1 MRILTR
7 GCCLGQQ
14 HPRHNNNSS
23 DVPLYRF
30 EYFPSTALSR
40 QSTNYQCISQVQ
52 EPPPQCLE
60 ITHQSSRNMT
70 QRGRG
75 YRQLEM
81 SHQPWQEAH
90 VKHWEDNYSDPGRH
104 RCARRHTTGEQCAAE
119 TYATRIHEAD
129 KLASPLIDSA
139 NARTSRA
146 IVGSRGAW
154 RACCGTCG

>member
-40 QSTNYQCISQVQ
+40 QSTNFQCISQVQ
-52 EPPPQCLE
+52 EPPSQCLE

-70 QRGRG
+70 QWGRG

-81 SHQPWQEAH
+81 SHLPWQDAH
-90 VKHWEDNYSDPGRH
+90 AKHCEHNYSKCTHQSAVLHRLLRTNSSDLDLYHSLPTTLAGTLTPCTDPCIYGQAVICPRGQKT
-104 RCARRHTTGEQCAAE
+104 RTT
-119 TYATRIHEAD
+119 
-129 KLASPLIDSA
+129 
-139 NARTSRA
+139 
-146 IVGSRGAW
+146 
-154 RACCGTCG
+154 